1 MGWEGDHLHL
11 FDISGRRYGDPLAVD
26 GVTDEE
32 RLTLNG
38 VVKSGVARFADA
50 YDFGDD
56 WEHAITIEEA
66 PAGRGPQLPRLPCR
80 KAAAGEVAAACRA
93 TRNCSPSWPTLRTP
107 DTRNGSR

>member
-38 VVKSGVARFADA
+38 G
-50 YDFGDD
+50 
-56 WEHAITIEEA
+56 EI
-66 PAGRGPQLPRLPCR
+66 GRCPLRRRL
-80 KAAAGEVAAACRA
+80 
-93 TRNCSPSWPTLRTP
+93 
-107 DTRNGSR
+107 